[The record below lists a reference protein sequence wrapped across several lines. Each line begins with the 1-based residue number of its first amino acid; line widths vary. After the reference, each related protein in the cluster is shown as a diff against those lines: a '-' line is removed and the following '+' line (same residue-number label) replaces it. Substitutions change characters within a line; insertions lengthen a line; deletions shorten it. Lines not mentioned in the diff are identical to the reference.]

1 MCDSLCA
8 FQPERTL
15 FAKNSDRPP
24 GEVQVLEAFATRR
37 AGSILHTQYLEMAD
51 AGAAALIGSRST
63 WLWGLEHGVN
73 AHRVAIGNE
82 QLWTTDNP
90 AEAPDALTGMD
101 LVRLGLERG
110 RTAEQA
116 LDVVTAL
123 IDQYGQGG
131 IGDRDE
137 GKAYFSSFLI
147 ADPTEAWVLE
157 TSARSWAAR
166 RVDPAERGVALSNRI
181 SLATDFT
188 RASIDVAAVGDFD
201 QWRRATSP
209 TAHADRRLAVSR
221 PGAQDVAASPSADAG
236 ARELAVLL
244 RHHGADAWGRPGDDP
259 VQTSGLPPAVIDRLG
274 TGVSLCLHLDDVQAT
289 TASMIASLPRD
300 QSEPLRAWVAP
311 GNPCVTVF
319 VPTFGVDGVA
329 PELAQAA
336 TWHRFETLRTRVDEA
351 RAAGAPGSDG
361 RERSAT
367 ALAEIRAV
375 LAPVEADLWDE
386 ADDVA
391 GQSPDQHAPWARGV
405 WPRVDLALLT
415 LGA

>member
-8 FQPERTL
+8 FQSGRTL

-24 GEVQVLEAFATRR
+24 GEIQLLEAFAARP
-37 AGSILHTQYLEMAD
+37 AGSLLRTQYLELPD
-51 AGAAALIGSRST
+51 AGAAALIGSRPT

-90 AEAPDALTGMD
+90 ADEPDALTGMD

-110 RTAEQA
+110 RTAEHA

-157 TSARSWAAR
+157 TSARSWAAQ

-188 RASIDVAAVGDFD
+188 RASNDVAAVGDFD

-221 PGAQDVAASPSADAG
+221 PGARAVAASADADAG
-236 ARELAVLL
+236 ARELAALL
-244 RHHGADAWGRPGDDP
+244 RHHGANPWGRPGDDP
-259 VQTSGLPPAVIDRLG
+259 AQTSGLPPAVIDRLG
-274 TGVSLCLHLDDVQAT
+274 TGVSLCLHLADVQAT

-329 PELAQAA
+329 PELAQAG
-336 TWHRFETLRTRVDEA
+336 TWRRFETLRTRVDAA
-351 RAAGAPGSDG
+351 RAAGAPGSDA
-361 RERSAT
+361 RDRSAT

-386 ADDVA
+386 ADHVA
-391 GQSPDQHAPWARGV
+391 GQSADQHAPWARGV
-405 WPRVDLALLT
+405 WPRVDLALRT